1 MQVYI
6 NQMLLVANEWLIP
19 LMCGVFIIGAGFK
32 FCLFFLK
39 KSQLSYVK
47 QMEKKIYSCLIEREK
62 ILPQVE
68 AAKTNFQALTTELL
82 NVAYYEQYELKVEK
96 MRRKLDYV
104 TALSDRLFLLLEGAK
119 RLGHDL
125 STQLRYHRQDETL
138 PDFTEITSYV
148 TSSNPSYNRL
158 FGIFSNRSLSSFIS
172 ILPGLF
178 VIGGIFGTFVGIMQG
193 LPELSNMDL
202 TSPEN
207 TKKTMDLFLVNI
219 SYSMNTSL
227 VGILLCVLMNVM
239 NTFLDCDDIED
250 EFSNKLKSCLIL
262 TWKESHMSRQGV
274 PEVPGLAPVENLR
287 DIA

>member
-1 MQVYI
+1 MQIYI
-6 NQMLLVANEWLIP
+6 NQMLQTANDWLIP
-19 LMCGVFIIGAGFK
+19 VMCGAFVIGATFK
-32 FCLFFLK
+32 ICLYFLK
-39 KSQLSYVK
+39 KSQLSFVK
-47 QMEKKIYSCLIEREK
+47 QIEKKIYMSLIEREK
-62 ILPQVE
+62 VLPQVE
-68 AAKTNFQALTTELL
+68 ATKKNFQALTTELL
-82 NVAYYEQYELKVEK
+82 NVAYYELYELKVEK

-119 RLGHDL
+119 RLTQDL
-125 STQLRYHRQDETL
+125 STQLRYHRQDDTL

-148 TSSNPSYNRL
+148 TTANPSYNRL
-158 FGIFSNRSLSSFIS
+158 FGIFANRSLSSFIG

-193 LPELSNMDL
+193 LPELSHMDL

-207 TKKTMDLFLVNI
+207 TKKTMDLFLINI

-227 VGILLCVLMNVM
+227 VGIFLCVLMNVL
-239 NTFLDCDDIED
+239 NTVFDCDDIEE

-274 PEVPGLAPVENLR
+274 PEVPEFTNVVDFQDVG
-287 DIA
+287 